1 MALAR
6 NAFFNL
12 LGAAVP
18 AVLGI
23 VTIPYVLRMLGT
35 DGYGLLTLITAI
47 VGYFAVLDVNL
58 TAGSTKYVAQF
69 HAQNDHIKLAQ
80 TVSFGLVVYAGIGL
94 MGACAL
100 LWGAD
105 WLVNVVF
112 SVAPAQ
118 RTIAADAV
126 RVAAVGFLTGQVQ
139 AYLQSLPG
147 ALMRYDISGRTEA
160 FFGAAVTLLTVW
172 LLARGWGLVE
182 VVALRVCSSAL
193 QAVVLVFTLRR
204 LLPVF
209 RPAWPDAVL
218 RAQLMGFSAFAFL
231 SRLAA
236 LTYTH
241 ADKLLIGHRVGTAAV
256 AHYAVPGTL
265 ANRVMFLVFRL
276 SGVMFPHASALAAQ
290 GRLDELRQH
299 YLLGS
304 RYLFMLNGL
313 IAVLLSTL
321 AQPLLTLWVG
331 DAFAAQGAAV
341 LALVALAQWVDSL
354 TNLPSMVND
363 GLGHPRVTGVSA
375 LARAVVGLF
384 LVWLGVGWG
393 GIQGAAWGHLLASL
407 LMTGVFVLYVH
418 GRTVPVPLLVLLQQ
432 AYARPLLAL
441 LPVAAL
447 LCGLAPRVHQWWE
460 LLALGGAAV
469 SLAVLAAWAWVVP
482 IEQKQRWLKRAGAP
496 IGRMS

>member
-6 NAFFNL
+6 NALFNL

-23 VTIPYVLRMLGT
+23 ITIPYVVRMLGT

-69 HAQNDHIKLAQ
+69 HAARDHQSLAQ
-80 TVSFGLVVYAGIGL
+80 TVSFGLAVYAGIGVV
-94 MGACAL
+94 GACG
-100 LWGAD
+100 LWVGSA
-105 WLVNVVF
+105 WLVTDVF
-112 SVAPAQ
+112 SVAPSQQTVAV
-118 RTIAADAV
+118 DAV
-126 RVAAVGFLTGQVQ
+126 RVAALGFFTGQVQ

-160 FFGAAVTLLTVW
+160 AFGAAVTLLTVL
-172 LLARGWGLVE
+172 LLAMGWGLVE
-182 VVALRVCSSAL
+182 VVALRVGASVL
-193 QAVVLVFTLRR
+193 QALVLVLALRR

-209 RPAWPDAVL
+209 KPAWPDRAL
-218 RAQLMGFSAFAFL
+218 RAQLVGFSAFAFL

-256 AHYAVPGTL
+256 AYYAVPSTL

-290 GRLDELRQH
+290 GRLDELREQ

-304 RYLFMLNGL
+304 RFLFLLNGL
-313 IAVLLSTL
+313 IAVLLAML

-331 DAFAAQGAAV
+331 EEFARQGAAV

-363 GLGHPRVTGVSA
+363 GLGHPRVTGLSA
-375 LARAVVGLF
+375 LARALVGLA
-384 LVWLGVGWG
+384 LVWVGVGWG
-393 GIQGAAWGHLLASL
+393 GIQGAAWGHLVASV
-407 LMTGVFVLYVH
+407 LMTIVFVVYVH
-418 GRTVPVPLLVLLQQ
+418 GRTLPVALPTLLLQAYVRPLLVLLPVG
-432 AYARPLLAL
+432 ALLWWWAPKVAHWWTLVALGGTAVLLAL
-441 LPVAAL
+441 LLAWLWVLPVDM
-447 LCGLAPRVHQWWE
+447 R
-460 LLALGGAAV
+460 
-469 SLAVLAAWAWVVP
+469 
-482 IEQKQRWLKRAGAP
+482 QRLLKRGGSP
-496 IGRMS
+496 SGRA

>member
-23 VTIPYVLRMLGT
+23 VTIPYVVRMLGT

-69 HAQNDHIKLAQ
+69 HAANDHQRLAQ
-80 TVSFGLVVYAGIGL
+80 TVCFGLAVYACIGL
-94 MGACAL
+94 VGGLGLWLGANR
-100 LWGAD
+100 
-105 WLVNVVF
+105 LVTDVF
-112 SVAPAQ
+112 AVAPAQ
-118 RTIAADAV
+118 QRVAVDAV

-160 FFGAAVTLLTVW
+160 VFGAAVTLLTVA
-172 LLARGWGLVE
+172 LLAWGWGLVE
-182 VVALRVCSSAL
+182 VVALRVAASVL
-193 QAVVLVFTLRR
+193 QASVLVLLLRR
-204 LLPVF
+204 LLPAF
-209 RPAWPDAVL
+209 KPSWPSADL
-218 RAQLMGFSAFAFL
+218 RGQLIGFSAFAFL

-241 ADKLLIGHRVGTAAV
+241 ADKLLIGNRVGTAAV
-256 AHYAVPGTL
+256 AHYAVPSTL

-290 GRLDELRQH
+290 GRLEELREH

-304 RYLFMLNGL
+304 RLLFWLNGL
-313 IAVLLSTL
+313 IAVLLATL

-331 DAFAAQGAAV
+331 PEFARQGATV

-363 GLGHPRVTGVSA
+363 GLGHPRVTGLSA
-375 LARAVVGLF
+375 LARAVVGLA

-393 GIQGAAWGHLLASL
+393 GIEGAAWGHLVAAVV
-407 LMTGVFVLYVH
+407 MTVIFVGYTH
-418 GRTVPVPLLVLLQQ
+418 GRTVPVALGTLLRQ
-432 AYARPLLAL
+432 AYARPLLL
-441 LPVAAL
+441 LVPVAAVL
-447 LCGLAPRVHQWWE
+447 WWGAPQVMHWWS
-460 LLALGGAAV
+460 LMALGGAAFA
-469 SLAVLAAWAWVVP
+469 LAAVLAWVWVLP
-482 IEQKQRWLKRAGAP
+482 PATKQGLMKRLGAP
-496 IGRMS
+496 SGRM